1 MLVYLANPKTKKGNR
16 KIAVVGSR
24 LDNKNPNTKYT
35 KNFWPSIVSHKC
47 DMPKLYKD
55 AFQKVYDTK
64 SHFNKNRRYLGVVSS
79 SQNYRTIN
87 PIFDIISGAII

>member
-35 KNFWPSIVSHKC
+35 KNYWPSVVSHKC
-47 DMPKLYKD
+47 DIPKLYKD
-55 AFQKVYDTK
+55 AFQKVYKTK
-64 SHFNKNRRYLGVVSS
+64 SHYNNNRRYFCVVSS
-79 SQNYRTIN
+79 SENYRTIN
-87 PIFDIISGAII
+87 KTFDIISGTII